1 MQNNCMFE
9 CWRLQW
15 HNKKEANKNLFFLS
29 ITIGIGTVLVRETS
43 SLSDIL
49 IATFLEA
56 RSKNYF
62 FYICNINS
70 VCFVIDFWWR
80 RCCIFIWINRGYNTV
95 TWIYP
100 LFNFFLIEMLKKF
113 LEHVKV
119 WNQIFSCKEI
129 LKQSIQ

>member
-1 MQNNCMFE
+1 MLGIPICKIIACLNVDVYSDII
-9 CWRLQW
+9 R
-15 HNKKEANKNLFFLS
+15 KKPIKTCFFLS

-100 LFNFFLIEMLKKF
+100 LFNFFF
-113 LEHVKV
+113 N
-119 WNQIFSCKEI
+119 WNAEEVLRTC
-129 LKQSIQ
+129 